1 MFFCRTIFALFLKI
15 TWNYNDRIWKKYNS
29 QCDSVCSICLQLSL
43 KAGLHAVQST
53 NGTHLVF
60 SVHLLPILAPST
72 SHMCST
78 QDCESG
84 DHRHWRCCLPRH
96 PRPRVLL
103 LPSLLLPSQETNKVI
118 LSRVLILHC
127 RNRGEVH
134 QPAQPVQGGQGPVDW
149 RTPPQQPGGYQMHQP
164 GGYQPQQ
171 PGGYQPP
178 PGGYYPPPE
187 QQQMVPPAYP
197 VDNPPPYP
205 GPPASYQDSFP
216 NKQAA
221 YNPNAV

>member
-1 MFFCRTIFALFLKI
+1 MVAELIDCIEQEPRFFIKEMMGTPHCSLLILLAVASAVASPGHFDDYDYDIDFEDFDAHEAAQAIVKVVIIVIGVVVFL
-15 TWNYNDRIWKKYNS
+15 
-29 QCDSVCSICLQLSL
+29 
-43 KAGLHAVQST
+43 A
-53 NGTHLVF
+53 
-60 SVHLLPILAPST
+60 ILALV
-72 SHMCST
+72 C
-78 QDCESG
+78 C
-84 DHRHWRCCLPRH
+84 CCLPCCFLAKR
-96 PRPRVLL
+96 R
-103 LPSLLLPSQETNKVI
+103 T
-118 LSRVLILHC
+118 

-164 GGYQPQQ
+164 GGYQPP